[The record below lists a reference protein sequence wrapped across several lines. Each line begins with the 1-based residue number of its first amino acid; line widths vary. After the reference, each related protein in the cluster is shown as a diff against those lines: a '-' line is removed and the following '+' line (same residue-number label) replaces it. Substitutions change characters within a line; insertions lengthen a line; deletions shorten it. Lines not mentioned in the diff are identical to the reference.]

1 VLGARDHPRAGA
13 LRRAAVETFA
23 PGKTVLVVDKA
34 DAYVPALV
42 VPMLATKEASAG
54 PVAFVCQGNVC
65 SPPTSDATRVVT
77 LLETAGRVSAAP
89 RVQP

>member
-1 VLGARDHPRAGA
+1 M
-13 LRRAAVETFA
+13 RRAAVETFA
-23 PGKTVLVVDKA
+23 PVKTVLVVDKQ

-54 PVAFVCQGNVC
+54 PVAFVCQGNIC
-65 SPPTSDATRVVT
+65 SPPTSDAARVVT
-77 LLETAGRVSAAP
+77 LLETAGRVSATS